1 MEPRRSGYGQLTP
14 TTHHDTYPYIDPS
27 QYNMTGRVI
36 FISGATKGIGRAAAL
51 SFAKAGVSG
60 IVIAGRSV
68 DLLHTLEAEI
78 IMTCKHYKRPAVKV
92 LRAMIDIC
100 DSLTIESAMAK
111 TREVFGH
118 IDILVNSAATV
129 DQPVPISASNSGDWS
144 FTLDT
149 NVTGTYHLIKAALLL
164 MNQDS
169 NAPPQMIINLVSAI
183 INMPTSRSSAYTIS
197 KLALLRMTEMFQTD
211 LEDTPVC
218 VVGLHPGFVLTD
230 ATKELSED
238 IQAYLIDSP
247 MLAADT
253 MVWLARD
260 RRPWLNGRYISCNW
274 DMGELQKMKE
284 EIVAQDKMKFK
295 MLL

>member
-1 MEPRRSGYGQLTP
+1 
-14 TTHHDTYPYIDPS
+14 
-27 QYNMTGRVI
+27 
-36 FISGATKGIGRAAAL
+36 
-51 SFAKAGVSG
+51 
-60 IVIAGRSV
+60 
-68 DLLHTLEAEI
+68 
-78 IMTCKHYKRPAVKV
+78 
-92 LRAMIDIC
+92 
-100 DSLTIESAMAK
+100 
-111 TREVFGH
+111 
-118 IDILVNSAATV
+118 
-129 DQPVPISASNSGDWS
+129 
-144 FTLDT
+144 
-149 NVTGTYHLIKAALLL
+149 
-164 MNQDS
+164 
-169 NAPPQMIINLVSAI
+169 
-183 INMPTSRSSAYTIS
+183 
-197 KLALLRMTEMFQTD
+197 MTEMFQTD

>member
-1 MEPRRSGYGQLTP
+1 MWTIKSCLHFQIQVCHLSHIFFYAWAQIVAPLQASDVWDPASLKRFITAFRSHLLTILDDKPVPQAFSYPATIPAMEPRRSGYGQLTP

-183 INMPTSRSSAYTIS
+183 INMPTSRSSAYTVS
-197 KLALLRMTEMFQTD
+197 
-211 LEDTPVC
+211 
-218 VVGLHPGFVLTD
+218 
-230 ATKELSED
+230 
-238 IQAYLIDSP
+238 
-247 MLAADT
+247 
-253 MVWLARD
+253 
-260 RRPWLNGRYISCNW
+260 
-274 DMGELQKMKE
+274 
-284 EIVAQDKMKFK
+284 
-295 MLL
+295 